1 LDDFT
6 AVAGEVVGSEAPRN
20 DQHLPTTRSQNMNLY
35 LCHANGVFRP
45 FGEYI
50 QAATPAEARLK
61 FYRDHKVTPF
71 SVRFERRLK

>member
-1 LDDFT
+1 
-6 AVAGEVVGSEAPRN
+6 
-20 DQHLPTTRSQNMNLY
+20 MNLY